1 MEQSE
6 MKAADITNKVK
17 YMTEKLL
24 KQIES
29 YLNMFDGKIDEI
41 TLGVK
46 INDNKTDDRVD
57 VITVFNN

>member
-1 MEQSE
+1 
-6 MKAADITNKVK
+6 
-17 YMTEKLL
+17 MTENLL

-29 YLNMFDGKIDEI
+29 YLDMFDGKIDEI